1 MNRRLLLGAA
11 LTLGM
16 GLPSGS
22 VDAQLA
28 QLTPNAGEIGIE
40 MRALRAM
47 RSRVAERTSAHESF
61 VSTWVNVPLSG
72 MVLSPRFLTYH
83 AAFRPTRSE
92 QSMRGGD
99 GTYRLNTIGVNG
111 GANLFSAAPVSLT
124 LHADRTTASAP
135 REMYGA
141 NSGYRNGSH
150 GGLVRLRFPAF
161 PTRFEWNSLDRADEW
176 QSAPTDAPI
185 RRDESLDVLR
195 LTAES
200 SKLTAALESQRF
212 VDRVGTLDFRAA
224 VATLSHRL
232 RWGTGSSITSSLESH
247 AREGRDAQRRGLV
260 AEHLHLQHAPKVSSD
275 LTLHRQRT
283 RSEGDRFADIATAI
297 LAVNAEL
304 GAGAVG
310 AFTASRIANGFDA
323 GRLRTHS
330 VAPSLTWRRAFGSEA
345 RLLASAGM
353 NLQRTDQR
361 LIVGQPTPISDE
373 GYVVSD
379 TRTVLLS
386 RARVEPTSIQVFS
399 RDRTVIYLA
408 DVDYR
413 VRTLGDE
420 LRLEIPLLS
429 RIAPGDV
436 ILVSYLFV
444 APTARLHDLATTSL
458 GLSFARRGVTLSQTS
473 QLRRARLLVGDD
485 DGLEGG
491 DDHVTALE
499 WRGSQALGS
508 ASVGAQ
514 HRSRTG
520 ARANFTVTEL
530 RSMLSRTLGAD
541 RSAHLAA
548 TYARTRAGAQRATVW
563 TTQATV
569 AWALSELAHVGAGAE
584 SQLWTL
590 DGQGTDRTT
599 VLTADLRWRGG
610 RMESELR
617 YAWQQRT
624 TLEQRAQH
632 RLVARLLRRF

>member
-1 MNRRLLLGAA
+1 MNRRPLLGAA
-11 LTLGM
+11 LAFGM
-16 GLPSGS
+16 SLPCGS
-22 VDAQLA
+22 VGAQFA
-28 QLTPNAGEIGIE
+28 QLTPNAGEIGFE
-40 MRALRAM
+40 VRTLRAM
-47 RSRVAERTSAHESF
+47 RSRIAERTSANESF

-83 AAFRPTRSE
+83 GAFRPTRSE
-92 QSMRGGD
+92 QSVRGGD
-99 GTYRLNTIGVNG
+99 APYRLNTIGVSG
-111 GANLFSAAPVSLT
+111 GANIFSAAPVSLT
-124 LHADRTTASAP
+124 LHADRTTASTP
-135 REMYGA
+135 GEVYGA

-150 GGLVRLRFPAF
+150 GGLVRLRLPAF
-161 PTRFEWNSLDRADEW
+161 PTRFEWNSIDRADEW

-185 RRDESLDVLR
+185 LRDESLDVLR

-212 VDRVGTLDFRAA
+212 VDRVGTLDFRATA
-224 VATLSHRL
+224 ATLLHRL

-247 AREGRDAQRRGLV
+247 AREGRDAQRRALV
-260 AEHLHLQHAPKVSSD
+260 AEHLHLQHAPRVSSD

-283 RSEGDRFADIATAI
+283 RSDGDRFADVATAI
-297 LAVNAEL
+297 LAVHAEL
-304 GAGAVG
+304 GSSAVG
-310 AFTASRIANGFDA
+310 AFTLSRVANGFDA
-323 GRLRTHS
+323 GRLRTLS
-330 VAPSLTWRRAFGSEA
+330 VAPSLTWRRALGREA
-345 RLLASAGM
+345 RLSASAGM
-353 NLQRTDQR
+353 NVQRTDQR
-361 LIVGQPTPISDE
+361 LVVGQPTPISDE

-379 TRTVLLS
+379 TRSVLLS
-386 RARVEPTSIQVFS
+386 RARVEPTSIEVFN
-399 RDRTVIYLA
+399 RDRTVIYLE

-413 VRTLGDE
+413 VRSLGDE
-420 LRLEIPLLS
+420 LRLEIPLVS

-458 GLSFARRGVTLSQTS
+458 GLSLARRGVTLSQTS
-473 QLRRARLLVGDD
+473 QLRRVRLLAGDD
-485 DGLEGG
+485 DGLESGG
-491 DDHVTALE
+491 DHVTALE
-499 WRGSQALGS
+499 WRGARALGS

-520 ARANFTVTEL
+520 FRANFTVTEL
-530 RSMLSRTLGAD
+530 RSVVSRTLGPD

-548 TYARTRAGAQRATVW
+548 TYARTIAGAQRATVW

-569 AWALSELAHVGAGAE
+569 AWALTERTHVGAGAE

-590 DGQGTDRTT
+590 DREGTDRTT
-599 VLTADLRWRGG
+599 ALTADLRWRGG